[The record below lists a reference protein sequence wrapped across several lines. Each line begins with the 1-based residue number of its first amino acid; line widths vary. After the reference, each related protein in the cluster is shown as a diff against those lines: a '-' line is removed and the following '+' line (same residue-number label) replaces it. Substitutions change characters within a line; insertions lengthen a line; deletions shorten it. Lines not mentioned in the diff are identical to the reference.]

1 MGLAPGY
8 FVRRSMNTPIQSG
21 GDMQTNDAKAAFTEK
36 LSLGTLIVILTVTNL
51 LVFWTLAP
59 YA

>member
-1 MGLAPGY
+1 
-8 FVRRSMNTPIQSG
+8 
-21 GDMQTNDAKAAFTEK
+21 MQTSDDKAAFTEK